1 MTAGDHL
8 TTMRTDPLTGMRVDS
23 ETVVED
29 SEVEAVGVATTTSTT
44 DGEAAVATGTATET
58 TDVEATGTAETETE
72 IETGIETG
80 TEIGTGEETAV
91 GAEMMKK
98 TTAVETEGTAE
109 GGETAGKKKKTLG
122 LQSLTLVRCLLK
134 GAPRTKIMSQT
145 PQPKLFRQLLT
156 ATPKLLKLPHPSRSL
171 MQMHP

>member
-1 MTAGDHL
+1 MIVMHG
-8 TTMRTDPLTGMRVDS
+8 LTGMRVDS

-29 SEVEAVGVATTTSTT
+29 SEVVAVGVATTTSTI
-44 DGEAAVATGTATET
+44 DGETTVATGTATET
-58 TDVEATGTAETETE
+58 TDVEATGTAETE
-72 IETGIETG
+72 IETG

>member
-1 MTAGDHL
+1 MHG
-8 TTMRTDPLTGMRVDS
+8 LTGMRVDS

-29 SEVEAVGVATTTSTT
+29 SEVVAVGVATTTSTI
-44 DGEAAVATGTATET
+44 DGETTVATGTATET

-72 IETGIETG
+72 IETGTGTG
-80 TEIGTGEETAV
+80 TEIGTGEETAG

-98 TTAVETEGTAE
+98 TTAAETEGTVE
-109 GGETAGKKKKTLG
+109 GGEIAGKKKKTLG

-134 GAPRTKIMSQT
+134 GAPRIKIMSQT

-156 ATPKLLKLPHPSRSL
+156 ATPKLLKLPHPSRRL
-171 MQMHP
+171 MHMHP

>member
-1 MTAGDHL
+1 
-8 TTMRTDPLTGMRVDS
+8 MRTDPLTGMRVDS

-44 DGEAAVATGTATET
+44 DGETTVATGTATET

-109 GGETAGKKKKTLG
+109 G
-122 LQSLTLVRCLLK
+122 
-134 GAPRTKIMSQT
+134 
-145 PQPKLFRQLLT
+145 
-156 ATPKLLKLPHPSRSL
+156 
-171 MQMHP
+171 

>member
-1 MTAGDHL
+1 
-8 TTMRTDPLTGMRVDS
+8 MRVDS

-29 SEVEAVGVATTTSTT
+29 SEVVAVGVATTTSTI
-44 DGEAAVATGTATET
+44 DGETTVATGTATET

-72 IETGIETG
+72 IETGTE

-91 GAEMMKK
+91 GAEMMEK
-98 TTAVETEGTAE
+98 TTAAETEGTAE
-109 GGETAGKKKKTLG
+109 GGEIAGKKKKTLG

-134 GAPRTKIMSQT
+134 GAPRIKMMSQT